1 MTEIDPRAVWFL
13 RAEALG
19 ILVREGEVSLDVAVG
34 ELIDPF
40 LSIVGSAPN
49 PCPICGDPPCRH
61 DDLWCEAVREAEAK
75 RNIEA
80 IMRAVSADGLTALKH
95 PDNLQRIH
103 RCDDRARAEIN
114 ARIANLEART
124 AI

>member
-19 ILVREGEVSLDVAVG
+19 ILVREGEVALDVAVD

-40 LSIVGSAPN
+40 LSIVDSAPN
-49 PCPICGDPPCRH
+49 PCPVCGDPPCRH
-61 DDLWCEAVREAEAK
+61 DDLWCEAVREAESK

-80 IMRAVSADGLTALKH
+80 IMRAVSADGLAALEQ
-95 PDNLQRIH
+95 PDNLERLK
-103 RCDDRARAEIN
+103 RCDGRARAEIN
-114 ARIANLEART
+114 TRIRILERA
-124 AI
+124 A